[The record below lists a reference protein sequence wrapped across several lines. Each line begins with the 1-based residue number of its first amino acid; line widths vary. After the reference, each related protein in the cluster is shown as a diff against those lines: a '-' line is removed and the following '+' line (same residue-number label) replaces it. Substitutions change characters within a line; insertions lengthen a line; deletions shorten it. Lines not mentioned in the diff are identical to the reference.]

1 MAAKKAAKEAVSA
14 ASDTTTPA
22 PATATEPAAAAAPA
36 SPEPPPAPLS
46 AAPATPAKVFARVV
60 CHQYGRWTRGS
71 IVEVTE
77 KEYRRVGKKVLLT
90 KEDAEAARAAEEQ
103 RRRAVADSPE
113 VREEMEHQKAWLEH
127 EKTAERIV
135 RDRQLEAQ
143 RQARALTLGDG

>member
-1 MAAKKAAKEAVSA
+1 MAAKKAAKEAVST

-77 KEYRRVGKKVLLT
+77 KEYRRVGKKVYT
-90 KEDAEAARAAEEQ
+90 RNMFASHI
-103 RRRAVADSPE
+103 DSHLFPG
-113 VREEMEHQKAWLEH
+113 K
-127 EKTAERIV
+127 
-135 RDRQLEAQ
+135 
-143 RQARALTLGDG
+143 